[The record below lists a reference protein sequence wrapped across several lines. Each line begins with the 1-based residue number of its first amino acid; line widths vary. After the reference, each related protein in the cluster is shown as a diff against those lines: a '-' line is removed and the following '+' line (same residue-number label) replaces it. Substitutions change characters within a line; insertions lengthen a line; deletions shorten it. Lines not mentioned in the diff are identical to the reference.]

1 MARTTTYLGAFGY
14 NESPEDLGE
23 PHGFWRFEDYEA
35 LELAYETSTGLNDVF
50 REMGAPTYSKILWAI
65 DPQAYTVFHVLI
77 LSTQGDLYGRQ
88 FELLDTAVA
97 WLKTQGHPDLD
108 ASQMGIAGTSRV
120 IHARHTQEIEAFS
133 RGLTTHRTYVYEQL
147 DRENAEK
154 DTIRAHN
161 EALWAQIVREGDE
174 RDAQMPVLKRQAIEH
189 LCQLAGLE
197 HPQWLDLNDPQAHS
211 MDWDIF
217 IQVSDQV
224 HARFGLTQ
232 DLMFEPH
239 DLRALDDLIETI
251 TELLDKKIK
260 RQSSRRAT
268 VLNHWTVWCG

>member
-50 REMGAPTYSKILWAI
+50 REMGAPTYSKIIWGI
-65 DPQAYTVFHVLI
+65 DQQAYTVFHVLI

-97 WLKTQGHPDLD
+97 WLKTQGYPDLD
-108 ASQMGIAGTSRV
+108 ASQMGIAGTSRAT
-120 IHARHTQEIEAFS
+120 HARQTQEMAAFS
-133 RGLTTHRTYVYEQL
+133 QQL
-147 DRENAEK
+147 AADRACLYQQIERENAQN
-154 DTIRAHN
+154 DAIRTQN
-161 EALWAQIVREGDE
+161 ETLWARIVREGDT
-174 RDAQMPVLKRQAIEH
+174 RDAQMPVLKRQAIEQ

-197 HPQWLDLNDPQAHS
+197 RPQWLDLNDPQAHS

-217 IQVSDQV
+217 IQICDQV

-251 TELLDKKIK
+251 TELSDKK
-260 RQSSRRAT
+260 
-268 VLNHWTVWCG
+268 